1 MYRDRIR
8 DIIYGSALSLI
19 FIIGV
24 ISLCRATWVNQ
35 DVARL
40 EAQIR
45 EMEKR
50 EQQSKVHLQKSQ
62 EILHRTSVMLEEMSS
77 RLDRIE
83 YLVRQ
88 SIP

>member
-19 FIIGV
+19 FIMGV

>member
-19 FIIGV
+19 FVMGV

-40 EAQIR
+40 EAQVR
-45 EMEKR
+45 DMERR

>member
-19 FIIGV
+19 FVMGV

-40 EAQIR
+40 EAQVR
-45 EMEKR
+45 DMERR
-50 EQQSKVHLQKSQ
+50 EQQSKAHLQESQ